1 MSVMRFD
8 SFRDFDRL
16 TQQLLGEGGR
26 RSGPQGFPMD
36 AYRRGDRFYV
46 HLDLPGVDPDSI
58 DLTCER
64 NVLTIRAERSFQG
77 NQGDEVIVFERPQGS
92 FSRQLFVSEALDT
105 DAIDASYDQGVL
117 TLEIPVAEQAK
128 PKRIE
133 ISRRQSG
140 RQTIEGTGRASSETS
155 DAGRAPQPGVT
166 PAPGEA
172 PRTSGVITGR
182 DEDADS

>member
-1 MSVMRFD
+1 MSVLRFD
-8 SFRDFDRL
+8 SFRDFDRM
-16 TQQLLGEGGR
+16 TQQLFGEGGR

-36 AYRRGDRFYV
+36 AYKRGDRFYV
-46 HLDLPGVDPDSI
+46 HLDLPGVDSDSI

-64 NVLTIRAERSFQG
+64 NVLTIRAERSFQAD
-77 NQGDEVIVFERPQGS
+77 QDDEVIVTERPQGS

-133 ISRRQSG
+133 ISRSHSG
-140 RQTIEGTGRASSETS
+140 RQTIEGTGRASSETAES
-155 DAGRAPQPGVT
+155 DRAPQPGNT
-166 PAPGEA
+166 PA
-172 PRTSGVITGR
+172 SG
-182 DEDADS
+182 